1 MNNTSSQNEIN
12 SRNGFL
18 LVSKYRNAIMGI
30 AALWVLFFHAWIPV
44 MPDSTAGHFNL
55 FGFIERYLKAIGYC
69 GVDIFLLVSGLG
81 LTFAIK
87 KGSLLR
93 FYYRRLRRIILQ
105 PLVVSLL
112 LWNIFGWSTLE
123 FFQNISGYNFYFK
136 DTTCFLWFIPAIVTL
151 YLLFPLYYKVF
162 DRFRNKILFT
172 AAAIAL

>member
-1 MNNTSSQNEIN
+1 MIIMNNTSSQNEID

-44 MPDSTAGHFNL
+44 MPASTAGHFNL

-93 FYYRRLRRIILQ
+93 FYYH
-105 PLVVSLL
+105 
-112 LWNIFGWSTLE
+112 
-123 FFQNISGYNFYFK
+123 FF
-136 DTTCFLWFIPAIVTL
+136 V
-151 YLLFPLYYKVF
+151 YLPYCL
-162 DRFRNKILFT
+162 
-172 AAAIAL
+172 